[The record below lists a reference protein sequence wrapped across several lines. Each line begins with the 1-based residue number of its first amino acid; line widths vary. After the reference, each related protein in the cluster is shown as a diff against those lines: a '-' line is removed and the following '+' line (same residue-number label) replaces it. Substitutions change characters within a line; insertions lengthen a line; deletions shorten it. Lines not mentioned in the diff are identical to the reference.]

1 MSKIRLFVM
10 MVLLLAALGLTA
22 CGLAASPSDAPAVEV
37 PAGEAPASEPSAGD
51 ASNASAGAAEA
62 EATAEPT
69 VAANN
74 PVTFALLA
82 DETEAR
88 FHINEV
94 LTGQPTEVIGTTSAV
109 TGGDISVDYANP
121 SAATVSPITVDL
133 STLVTDN
140 NFRNRAIQDAILQ
153 SGQSQFQF
161 ATFTPTS
168 FSGLPDSVTL
178 GEPITFQITGN
189 MTLHGVT
196 KELTFDATVTPVSET
211 RLEGSASTSILY
223 QDFDVNILRLP
234 PQVASVEDSVI
245 LEIDFVAVSG

>member
-22 CGLAASPSDAPAVEV
+22 CGVAASPSDAPAVEV

-51 ASNASAGAAEA
+51 ASAGAAEA

-153 SGQSQFQF
+153 SSRSEYKDAVFTVTSLSGMPDQVTVGQ
-161 ATFTPTS
+161 P
-168 FSGLPDSVTL
+168 V
-178 GEPITFQITGN
+178 TFQITGD
-189 MTLHGVT
+189 MSLHGVT
-196 KELTFDATVTPVSET
+196 APLTFDATVTPVSET
-211 RLEGSASTSILY
+211 RLEGTASTTIPY
-223 QDFDVNILRLP
+223 ADFGISILRLP
-234 PQVASVEDSVI
+234 PQVASVEDTVI
-245 LEIDFVAVSG
+245 LEIQFAAEAQG